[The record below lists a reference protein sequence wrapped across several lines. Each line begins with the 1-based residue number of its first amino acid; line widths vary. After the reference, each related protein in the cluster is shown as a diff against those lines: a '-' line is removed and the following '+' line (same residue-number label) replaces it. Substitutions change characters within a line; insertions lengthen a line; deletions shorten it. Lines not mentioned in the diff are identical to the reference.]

1 MSVKFHDDP
10 CFPGGKG
17 RLLNADDVIYSLKRF
32 ASAKLNVKSYTL
44 LQGVIAGID
53 DFRKQTADGGDID
66 KLEIS
71 GLRKLD
77 DHKLSMTLTA
87 ANPLALLPF
96 AATQT
101 AIVAREAVEH
111 YKDDFEHHMIGTGP
125 FRLKDMQRRG
135 VAVLERN
142 PTYHGVY
149 PSEGA
154 PGDAEKGLLAPAG
167 KKLPLLDTVYL
178 PLIEE
183 PQPAVLKFLSK
194 GLDWVAIDRD
204 NFANMALKDASGFHL
219 QPAYEG
225 KFHIYSEPSLSTEM
239 FVFNMN
245 DPIVGK
251 NKALRQ
257 AIAYALDTPGFIEKM
272 LNGRAAPL
280 KSIVPLAIAGSGN
293 DIKAEWY
300 ANNLELAKQKLVE
313 AGYPGGK
320 GLPEL
325 VFEYRAAS
333 NKTRTEYE
341 WNRAELAKIGITLK
355 PNFQTF
361 SAYLQRVES
370 GNFQMAGSGWQADY
384 PDAENFYQL
393 LYSPNK
399 PPGPNS
405 SGYNNPEY
413 DKLFE
418 QTRFMPNGPERFA
431 LFARMNEM
439 IREDVPVIVTFNHIA
454 VGLHQNWVKNFKRH
468 MMIDMPFKYFDV
480 DVEAKTAAGVTQ

>member
-1 MSVKFHDDP
+1 MALIAFDTCFGAVSVAVRYRA
-10 CFPGGKG
+10 PGGDW
-17 RLLNADDVIYSLKRF
+17 LI
-32 ASAKLNVKSYTL
+32 
-44 LQGVIAGID
+44 
-53 DFRKQTADGGDID
+53 
-66 KLEIS
+66 
-71 GLRKLD
+71 
-77 DHKLSMTLTA
+77 
-87 ANPLALLPF
+87 
-96 AATQT
+96 
-101 AIVAREAVEH
+101 REA
-111 YKDDFEHHMIGTGP
+111 
-125 FRLKDMQRRG
+125 
-135 VAVLERN
+135 
-142 PTYHGVY
+142 
-149 PSEGA
+149 
-154 PGDAEKGLLAPAG
+154 
-167 KKLPLLDTVYL
+167 
-178 PLIEE
+178 
-183 PQPAVLKFLSK
+183 
-194 GLDWVAIDRD
+194 
-204 NFANMALKDASGFHL
+204 
-219 QPAYEG
+219 YE
-225 KFHIYSEPSLSTEM
+225 
-239 FVFNMN
+239 
-245 DPIVGK
+245 
-251 NKALRQ
+251 ALRQ

-325 VFEYRAAS
+325 VLEYRAAS